1 MPALARLS
9 ALVLLCA
16 ASPVLAGEATIEVR
30 PLDDVKAVFAT
41 VESVDE
47 VLARARIGGTVSAL
61 LVDEGTQVKAG
72 ERIAAVGDPKLALT
86 TAGIAAKLKASE
98 AERDLAAIEH
108 RRAQDLLAK
117 GAATKARV
125 EDAATRLEVANRAIA
140 AIRAEVQVS
149 AERSGEGA
157 VLAPKAGRVLKV
169 HVTEGSVVLPGET
182 IATIAA
188 ENYVLRLALPERHA
202 RFIKQGDS
210 VEVGARALGAA
221 DAALRPGTVRQVY
234 PRIEDGR
241 VFADVAVE
249 GLDSFFVGERVPV
262 HISTGKRPAI
272 IVPRE
277 AISRR
282 MGVDLVTVKGVGAV
296 AVQLG
301 APTADGIEVMS
312 GLKSGDVVTW

>member
-9 ALVLLCA
+9 ALALLCA
-16 ASPVLAGEATIEVR
+16 ASPVLAGEATIETR
-30 PLDDVKAVFAT
+30 LLDDVKAVFAT

-61 LVDEGTQVKAG
+61 LVDEGSAVKAG
-72 ERIAAVGDPKLALT
+72 ERIAAIGDPKLALT

-98 AERDLAAIEH
+98 AERDLSAIEY

-149 AERSGEGA
+149 AERSGEGS
-157 VLAPKAGRVLKV
+157 VLTPKSGRVLKV

-202 RFIKQGDS
+202 RFIKQGDA
-210 VEVGARALGAA
+210 VEVGTRALGVA
-221 DAALRPGTVRQVY
+221 DATTRPGTVRQVY
-234 PRIEDGR
+234 PRIDDGR
-241 VFADVAVE
+241 VIADVAVE
-249 GLDSFFVGERVPV
+249 GLDGFFVGERVPV
-262 HISTGKRPAI
+262 HVSTGKRPAM
-272 IVPRE
+272 VVLRE
-277 AISRR
+277 AVSRR
-282 MGVDLVTVKGVGAV
+282 MGVDLVTVKGIGAV

-301 APTADGIEVMS
+301 APAGDGIEVMS
-312 GLKSGDVVTW
+312 GLKAGDVVTW